1 MLAYKRTKFYNKPVR
16 LSKKQR
22 KHPAVVIRDF
32 YTWYHLDDLRHLLW
46 EWMEVAVTT
55 DCEQFESARDR
66 SNLLF
71 FYRNLELMAEAAY
84 MLVREELPE
93 TMKKPHEKNENHSSE

>member
-1 MLAYKRTKFYNKPVR
+1 MHEYKRTKFYNKAVR

-22 KHPAVVIRDF
+22 KNPAAVIREF
-32 YTWYHLDDLRHLLW
+32 YTWYHLDDLRNFLW
-46 EWMEVAVTT
+46 EWMEAVVSS

-71 FYRNLELMAEAAY
+71 FYRNLELLAEAAY
-84 MLVREELPE
+84 MMIRDELPE
-93 TMKKPHEKNENHSSE
+93 KMRKPQKKEKHSSE